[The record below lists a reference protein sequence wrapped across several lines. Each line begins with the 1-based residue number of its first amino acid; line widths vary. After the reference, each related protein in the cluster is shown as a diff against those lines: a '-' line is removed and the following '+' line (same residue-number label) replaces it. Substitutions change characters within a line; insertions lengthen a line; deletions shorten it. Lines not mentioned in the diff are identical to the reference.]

1 MNTDVTD
8 AAAWKL
14 WNYLKTLLTVCKH
27 NFSGKQKSW
36 TFIGLV
42 EFTLLDI

>member
-1 MNTDVTD
+1 MSLMQQLEYCEVP
-8 AAAWKL
+8 L
-14 WNYLKTLLTVCKH
+14 RLMLTVCKH
-27 NFSGKQKSW
+27 NFSRKQKSW